1 MFVFI
6 VFVGEEIVEEVFA
19 EDYDEPGKTETVSP
33 SIAHEAPILAQ
44 PPEEDNTVREV
55 VDRSHSLF
63 ICMYLIHI
71 FVALGQDEF
80 RWGLT
85 WSVIL
90 HIYNSHS
97 LE

>member
-55 VDRSHSLF
+55 VDRSPPLF
-63 ICMYLIHI
+63 ITMHV
-71 FVALGQDEF
+71 F
-80 RWGLT
+80 
-85 WSVIL
+85 
-90 HIYNSHS
+90 NSHICGFGTR
-97 LE
+97 